1 MREAAG
7 GCVEWAASNSEGS
20 LLSSWIDRA
29 GYAQGTEHPE
39 RNPPGEA
46 MSLFDFAKLC
56 LGVACLNFGVA
67 FLVLGAI
74 LIRMAIFGGNA

>member
-1 MREAAG
+1 
-7 GCVEWAASNSEGS
+7 
-20 LLSSWIDRA
+20 
-29 GYAQGTEHPE
+29 
-39 RNPPGEA
+39 